1 MRKSHPVRRAV
12 LAGAATVSG
21 IVLLLSLK
29 PASDPGAAQAAGGQ
43 LPPAAAGQA
52 PQGGVNGTVTGDAAQ
67 TQYGAVQVRL
77 TMSNG
82 KITQAEAVQAPKG
95 GRSDQITAS
104 SVPRLNQA
112 AVAAQSAGID
122 AVSGATYTS
131 AGYKKSL
138 QSALDKAKASA
149 GGAQGSGNAR
159 TVTGDAVQT
168 QYGPVQVRITVAGGK
183 ITKAEAV
190 QAPKG
195 GRSDQIT
202 ASSVPRL
209 NQAAVAAGSAEID
222 AVSGATYTSAGYK
235 KSLQSALDK
244 APAGGGGS
252 SQAAGSGGGSSQGSG
267 SGGGSSQG
275 AGSGGGQAQTQTL
288 TGSVAQ
294 TQYGPVQVRITVA
307 GGKITKAE
315 AVQAPKGGRSDQITS
330 TSVPRLNQAAV
341 AAGNAQIDAVSGATY
356 TSAGYKQSLQSALD
370 QAGG

>member
-29 PASDPGAAQAAGGQ
+29 PASDPGSAQAAGQ
-43 LPPAAAGQA
+43 APPAAAGQA
-52 PQGGVNGTVTGDAAQ
+52 PQGGVNGAVTGDAAQ

-77 TMSNG
+77 TMNNG

-112 AVAAQSAGID
+112 AVAAQSAEID

-149 GGAQGSGNAR
+149 GAQQGSGNAQ
-159 TVTGDAVQT
+159 TLTGDVAQT
-168 QYGPVQVRITVAGGK
+168 QYGPVQVRVTVAGGK

-202 ASSVPRL
+202 SSSVPRL
-209 NQAAVAAGSAEID
+209 NQAAVAAGSADID

-244 APAGGGGS
+244 APAGGGSSQDAGS
-252 SQAAGSGGGSSQGSG
+252 GGGQAAGSGGG
-267 SGGGSSQG
+267 
-275 AGSGGGQAQTQTL
+275 QAATRTL

-294 TQYGPVQVRITVA
+294 TQYGPVQVRVTVA

-330 TSVPRLNQAAV
+330 SSVPRLNQAAV
-341 AAGNAQIDAVSGATY
+341 AAGSADIDAVSGATY
-356 TSAGYKQSLQSALD
+356 TSAGYKKSLQSALD

>member
-29 PASDPGAAQAAGGQ
+29 PASDPGSAQAAGQ
-43 LPPAAAGQA
+43 APPAAAGQA
-52 PQGGVNGTVTGDAAQ
+52 PQGGVNGAVTGDAAQ

-77 TMSNG
+77 TMANG

-112 AVAAQSAGID
+112 AVAAQSADID

-138 QSALDKAKASA
+138 QSALDKAKAA
-149 GGAQGSGNAR
+149 GGAAQGSGNAQ
-159 TVTGDAVQT
+159 TLTGDVAQT
-168 QYGPVQVRITVAGGK
+168 EYGPVQVRITVAGGK

-209 NQAAVAAGSAEID
+209 NQAAVATGSAEID

-244 APAGGGGS
+244 APAGGGS
-252 SQAAGSGGGSSQGSG
+252 SQA
-267 SGGGSSQG
+267 

-330 TSVPRLNQAAV
+330 ASVPRLNQAAV

>member
-29 PASDPGAAQAAGGQ
+29 PATDPGSARAAGGQ
-43 LPPAAAGQA
+43 VPPAAAGQA
-52 PQGGVNGTVTGDAAQ
+52 PQGGVNGAVTGDPAQ

-112 AVAAQSAGID
+112 VVAAQSAD
-122 AVSGATYTS
+122 VDSVSGATYTS

-138 QSALDKAKASA
+138 QSALDKAEAQ
-149 GGAQGSGNAR
+149 GGAGQGSGQAR
-159 TVTGDAVQT
+159 TVTGDVAQT
-168 QYGPVQVRITVAGGK
+168 EYGPVQVRITVVGGK
-183 ITKAEAV
+183 IAKAEAV

-195 GRSDQIT
+195 GRSDQVT
-202 ASSVPRL
+202 SSSVPRL
-209 NQAAVAAGSAEID
+209 NQAAVATGSADID
-222 AVSGATYTSAGYK
+222 SVSGATYTSAGYK
-235 KSLQSALDK
+235 RSLQSALDK
-244 APAGGGGS
+244 AKAQGGAGGGS
-252 SQAAGSGGGSSQGSG
+252 SQAAGSGGDR
-267 SGGGSSQG
+267 
-275 AGSGGGQAQTQTL
+275 ARTQVL
-288 TGSVAQ
+288 TGSAAQ
-294 TQYGPVQVRITVA
+294 TDYGPVQVRITVT

-330 TSVPRLNQAAV
+330 SSVPRLNQAAV
-341 AAGNAQIDAVSGATY
+341 ATGSAAIDSVSGATY
-356 TSAGYKQSLQSALD
+356 TSAGYKKSLQSALD